1 MLGLVACVFLF
12 VMWAGNTFLLR
23 LFFCL
28 WILLRLVAVAT
39 VVTGFVSLKF
49 RTTGRGITDLVSGIT
64 AAVFFVLCLLLTGS
78 LISRAEK
85 LVELY
90 FDKTSGVDGHYKKV
104 TKTESL
110 GQGSYSLNAGGSVGF
125 PLMWIAA
132 LR

>member
-1 MLGLVACVFLF
+1 MLG
-12 VMWAGNTFLLR
+12 
-23 LFFCL
+23 
-28 WILLRLVAVAT
+28 LVAVAT

-49 RTTGRGITDLVSGIT
+49 RTTGRGITSLVSGIT
-64 AAVFFVLCLLLTGS
+64 AAVFFVLCLLLTK
-78 LISRAEK
+78 K

-110 GQGSYSLNAGGSVGF
+110 GQGSYSLNAGSSVGF
-125 PLMWIAA
+125 PLMWTAA